1 MVLFR
6 HGQSGLAAEFCFTI
20 YLKVGLS
27 PCFQSNDLSP
37 SLKQTKLTALKSTV
51 MHNCCFSSN
60 CKKWITNIRGVFLY
74 SEWVKPHPPSCTLL
88 SCACIQVENISKN
101 VYCVSACGCMC
112 MRLIVSSGCIVL
124 VLRLTKPLTSN
135 PSRFRLLAH
144 FTTAATE
151 ALFFL

>member
-6 HGQSGLAAEFCFTI
+6 HGLSGLAAEFCFTI

-60 CKKWITNIRGVFLY
+60 CKKWITNNRGVFLY
-74 SEWVKPHPPSCTLL
+74 SECVKPHPPSCTLL
-88 SCACIQVENISKN
+88 SCACIQVGTISKN
-101 VYCVSACGCMC
+101 MYCVNLCMWMYVYVYVTNC
-112 MRLIVSSGCIVL
+112 
-124 VLRLTKPLTSN
+124 
-135 PSRFRLLAH
+135 
-144 FTTAATE
+144 
-151 ALFFL
+151 FFWVHCVNTQADQTFNIEPQ